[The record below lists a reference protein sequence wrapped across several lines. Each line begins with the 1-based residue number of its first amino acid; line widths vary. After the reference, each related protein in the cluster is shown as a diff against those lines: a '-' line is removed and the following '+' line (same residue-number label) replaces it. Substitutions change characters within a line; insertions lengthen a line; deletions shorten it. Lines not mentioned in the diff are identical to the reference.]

1 MRWLDGI
8 TDLMDVSLSELREL
22 LMDREAWRAAIHRVA
37 KCRTW
42 LSDWTELILTWRIL
56 WTKQPGGLQSVASHK
71 VGHDWSD
78 ARTHG
83 IVLNSAKLWHQLP
96 KPEGSDILEL
106 SRLTKEP
113 RTYHDFSTCPQGIQG
128 SPDGGSL
135 LIETQPKDFVR
146 ANVDVVKTK
155 RGLPREVVRRLPET
169 TWFIF

>member
-22 LMDREAWRAAIHRVA
+22 LMDREAWRAAIHGVA
-37 KCRTW
+37 KSRTW
-42 LSDWTELILTWRIL
+42 LSDWTELILTWRTL
-56 WTKQPGGLQSVASHK
+56 WTKQPGGLQSVPSHK
-71 VGHDWSD
+71 VRHDWSD

-113 RTYHDFSTCPQGIQG
+113 RTYHDFSTCPQGRQG